1 MNTFFGLKA
10 NQKKPIITIQKKKKF
25 EHTPLQSKY
34 FFSHHFVPPTNGI
47 DFVASKEFDHDEA

>member
-1 MNTFFGLKA
+1 VNTFTGLKA
-10 NQKKPIITIQKKKKF
+10 NQRSPSLQYKKIKF